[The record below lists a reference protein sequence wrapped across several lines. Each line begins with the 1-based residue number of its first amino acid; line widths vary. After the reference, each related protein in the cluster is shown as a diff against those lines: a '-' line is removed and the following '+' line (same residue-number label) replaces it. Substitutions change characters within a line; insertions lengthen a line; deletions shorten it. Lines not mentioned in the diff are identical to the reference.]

1 MRLLSF
7 GLAAQKWNG
16 QLGSFIGRMLAQW
29 FLPDHWFGRIEIL
42 DIIFRGVVL
51 LLLLSFVVMMLLQM
65 YFSVSIHI
73 SIYPLVSKKKKEKLE
88 ISPHNINEA
97 FFGFFLE

>member
-1 MRLLSF
+1 MRLSF

-29 FLPDHWFGRIEIL
+29 FLPNHWFGRIEIL
-42 DIIFRGVVL
+42 DVIFRGVVL

-73 SIYPLVSKKKKEKLE
+73 SIYPLVSKKKKRKVR
-88 ISPHNINEA
+88 NFTA
-97 FFGFFLE
+97 QY

>member
-73 SIYPLVSKKKKEKLE
+73 SIYPLVSKKKKRKVR
-88 ISPHNINEA
+88 N
-97 FFGFFLE
+97 FTTQY

>member
-51 LLLLSFVVMMLLQM
+51 LLSFVVMMLLQM
-65 YFSVSIHI
+65 YFSVSINI
-73 SIYPLVSKKKKEKLE
+73 SIYPFVSKKKRKVR
-88 ISPHNINEA
+88 N
-97 FFGFFLE
+97 FTTQY

>member
-1 MRLLSF
+1 MRLSF

-16 QLGSFIGRMLAQW
+16 QLGSLIGRMLAQW
-29 FLPDHWFGRIEIL
+29 FLPNHWFGRIEIL
-42 DIIFRGVVL
+42 DVIFRGVVL

-73 SIYPLVSKKKKEKLE
+73 SIYPFVSKKKKEKLE
-88 ISPHNINEA
+88 ISPHNINEV
-97 FFGFFLE
+97 FFGFF